1 MRLNTNIDSGDDLF
15 TDLNGLQM
23 IRRKR
28 QLSKLPLQAHF
39 YPMSASAYIED
50 SSTRLSLFG
59 AQALGVASLKSG
71 QLEVMLDRRL
81 EHDDGRGLFQGVL
94 DNHRTLSRFRLLV
107 EPLASSDQINTAEE
121 RVGFHSVVGL
131 AQDMELHYPI
141 VRMLTKAQPNTET
154 VGGISQSLPCD
165 VHIVSLRTTAGAT
178 NYGGN
183 GMSAPKNEAALILY
197 RPFTD
202 CRSKLQLQ
210 SDCMKQ
216 GNTNNL

>member
-1 MRLNTNIDSGDDLF
+1 
-15 TDLNGLQM
+15 
-23 IRRKR
+23 
-28 QLSKLPLQAHF
+28 
-39 YPMSASAYIED
+39 
-50 SSTRLSLFG
+50 
-59 AQALGVASLKSG
+59 
-71 QLEVMLDRRL
+71 MLDRRL

-107 EPLASSDQINTAEE
+107 EPLASSDKINTAEE
-121 RVGFHSVVGL
+121 RIGFHSVVGL

-165 VHIVSLRTTAGAT
+165 VHIVNLRTTAGAT

-183 GMSAPKNEAALILY
+183 GMSTPKNEAALILY

-216 GNTNNL
+216 GNTIAPKKLFQNLRSTEEVSLTLLYEGKPTDEVALQPQDVTSVKLSW